1 MKNDTCK
8 NLNFEDCELAILRQ
22 AVDTAEEKQ
31 GKLVA
36 NSPEI
41 KRIIGIVENFLRQK
55 QLICYGGTAINNI
68 LPKQDQFYNKDVEIP
83 DYDFYS
89 WNALINAKE
98 LVDIYIK
105 EGFVEVEAKSGQHHG
120 TYKVYVNFIPV
131 ADISYIPKELF
142 NSIKKEAIRV
152 AGILYAPPNLLR
164 MGMYLELSRPDGDV
178 SRWEKVLKRLTLL
191 NRNYPLT
198 AHQCSHIDFQRKLS
212 TIPVLGKGF
221 SVSVND
227 SKSDSDSKSK
237 SEKSVSK
244 SEQIYEIVK
253 STLMD
258 QGVVFFGGYAVSLY
272 SQYMPGHLR
281 KRLEK
286 IPDFDVLAEDPL
298 IVSQIVKERLQDIDV
313 KDVKILKRP
322 AVGEIIS
329 PHYEIRVGKDV
340 IAFIYEPLACH
351 SYNILKQKGYE
362 IKVATIDTM
371 LNFYLAFLYANRPYY
386 DKDRI
391 LCMSKYLFEVQEK
404 NRLEQKGLLKRFN
417 INCIGHQETVE
428 EMRAEKTEKF
438 AELKDKKGTPEYEE
452 WFLRYRPL
460 DPVDTNTKQKR
471 TKKIRT
477 SKSKTKISKKPK
489 SKKNKSK
496 KMFGI
501 KLKF

>member
-31 GKLVA
+31 GKIAA

-41 KRIIGIVENFLRQK
+41 KRIIGIVETFLRQK
-55 QLICYGGTAINNI
+55 QLICFGGTAINNI

-89 WNALINAKE
+89 SNALTNAKE

-105 EGFVEVEAKSGQHHG
+105 EGFAEVEAKSGQHHG

-142 NSIKKEAIRV
+142 NAIKKEAIRV

-212 TIPVLGKGF
+212 TTPVLGKGF
-221 SVSVND
+221 SD
-227 SKSDSDSKSK
+227 ISDKSK
-237 SEKSVSK
+237 KNVSK

-272 SQYMPGHLR
+272 SQYMPSHLR

-313 KDVKILKRP
+313 KDVKIIKRP

-329 PHYEIRVGKDV
+329 PHYEIRVDKDV
-340 IAFIYEPLACH
+340 VAFIYEPLACH
-351 SYNILKQKGYE
+351 SYNILKQQGYE
-362 IKVATIDTM
+362 INVATIDTM
-371 LNFYLAFLYANRPYY
+371 LSFYLAFLYANRPYY

-404 NRLEQKGLLKRFN
+404 NRLQQKGLLKRFS
-417 INCIGHQETVE
+417 INCMGHQETVE
-428 EMRAEKTEKF
+428 EMRAEKTDKF

-460 DPVDTNTKQKR
+460 DPVDTNTKQKKTKNKTTR
-471 TKKIRT
+471 YKKPNKTKKAT
-477 SKSKTKISKKPK
+477 KKKKSKGLFF
-489 SKKNKSK
+489 N
-496 KMFGI
+496 
-501 KLKF
+501 